1 MGGAHIYHKSNERA
15 ENITMDELLPRI
27 NELAKKAKEVGL
39 TVEEQAEQDSLRAE
53 YIRQYRNNLRG
64 ILDNTYVQYPD
75 GRKEKLKKK

>member
-1 MGGAHIYHKSNERA
+1 
-15 ENITMDELLPRI
+15 MDELLPRI

-39 TVEEQAEQDSLRAE
+39 TVEEQAEQDSLRTE
-53 YIRQYRNNLRG
+53 YIRQYRNNLLG